1 MVNRVAEGY
10 NPEGIADYR
19 SRLLIQLFS
28 NVCKK
33 FFLKFLNRFF
43 RQKSEKKV
51 GTSFIIKIL
60 RLDGK
65 MIPNQPVR
73 FLYRIV
79 MSSSD
84 TFFDWNELTAEKL
97 NQADQKSERNKLKKH
112 IDDIY
117 SRNKTSYAFTG

>member
-1 MVNRVAEGY
+1 
-10 NPEGIADYR
+10 
-19 SRLLIQLFS
+19 
-28 NVCKK
+28 
-33 FFLKFLNRFF
+33 
-43 RQKSEKKV
+43 
-51 GTSFIIKIL
+51 
-60 RLDGK
+60 
-65 MIPNQPVR
+65 
-73 FLYRIV
+73 